1 MAAYPCNSLYAYPT
15 RRLLPCNE
23 YAAEALPALSTYQNI
38 EFDVM
43 LAWFYHDWFPGLVF
57 GMLKMKSAGYQRV

>member
-1 MAAYPCNSLYAYPT
+1 MSMPLK
-15 RRLLPCNE
+15 LFQL
-23 YAAEALPALSTYQNI
+23 LSTYQNI

-43 LAWFYHDWFPGLVF
+43 LAWFYHDLFLELVF